1 MEINMSLFD
10 FFNFGRK
17 SVNPFVQKNN
27 FATPF
32 IAIGNSTQ
40 PTWSARDYGSL
51 AQNGFKQ
58 NAVAYRCIRMIAETA
73 SVVPIKL
80 YHGRDELSE
89 HPLLNLLATPNREQ
103 ALPDLLETFYA
114 YLQVAGDSYLELIL
128 VDDEPAALHVLRP
141 DRVKIVSGKKGWP
154 LAYEYVV
161 GTHTTRFN
169 IGDDKICRV
178 LHQKLFNP
186 LNDHY
191 GMSPLEAAGLGVD
204 IHNAANAWN
213 KTLFDNAA
221 RPSGA
226 LVYRGP
232 DGALNLTDEQFSR
245 LKAEL
250 ENNYQGAR
258 NAGRPLLLEG
268 GLEWTPIS
276 LSPQDMDFIHAKHAA
291 AREIALAF
299 GVPPMLLGIPG
310 DNTYANYAEAN
321 RAFWRQTILPLTE
334 RTLRAISHWLRNLYQ
349 ESADLNLKPN
359 LDAIP
364 ALSEE
369 RARLW
374 QRIGK
379 AQFLTINEQRIALGY
394 GPIEGGDQLPKSKKA

>member
-1 MEINMSLFD
+1 MSLFD

-17 SVNPFVQKNN
+17 SANPFVQKNS

-32 IAIGNSTQ
+32 IAMSNPAQ
-40 PTWSARDYGSL
+40 PIWSSRDYGSL

-80 YHGRDELSE
+80 YHGRDELTD

-114 YLQVAGDSYLELIL
+114 YLQVAGDSYLELVL
-128 VDDEPAALHVLRP
+128 LDDEPASLHVLRP
-141 DRVKIVSGKKGWP
+141 DRVKIVSGNKGWP

-169 IGDDKICRV
+169 VADDKICRV

-334 RTLRAISHWLRNLYQ
+334 RTLRAISHWLRVLYQ

-369 RARLW
+369 RMRLW

-394 GPIEGGDQLPKSKKA
+394 GPIEGGDQPPKSKKA